1 MLPAKRFDKLS
12 EPNKVISAEPS
23 ESLAA
28 TGDDPSHVTLK
39 GKEANFLE
47 HIHNCADHDN
57 SVVRAL
63 KKLGTEWGLHSNEW
77 QEKDSL
83 VLYRG
88 KIYVPR
94 NSQLQLDIVK
104 AHHDHPVVGHPGQW
118 KTTELITRNFWWPRM
133 CPMWQTM

>member
-39 GKEANFLE
+39 GKRQISLNVSATVLTEMTQLSE
-47 HIHNCADHDN
+47 PW
-57 SVVRAL
+57 
-63 KKLGTEWGLHSNEW
+63 KELGTEQGLRSNEW

-88 KIYVPR
+88 KIYVPHD
-94 NSQLQLDIVK
+94 SQLRLDIVK
-104 AHHDHPVVGHPGQW
+104 AHHDYPVVGHPGQ
-118 KTTELITRNFWWPRM
+118 
-133 CPMWQTM
+133 